1 MTNWPTPHLPPVSV
15 YQPSGSYRRC
25 IGSRR
30 VIYGDVLEGVP
41 AGRAGQRSGDDD
53 VKSASPLA
61 KRNHRMSHNA
71 ILAVI
76 SLLAEKWPS
85 CFSIIESGRRPLK
98 LGIRGDVL
106 AALDGAISAGKV
118 SAALRWY
125 VSSPEYQRRLLHG
138 AWRVDLNGRPAG
150 TVSQE
155 DEAHAPA
162 LNLAERMKQTSQ
174 AEQLNVPPAARLP
187 PKSTPP
193 PAPTK
198 PLTLKDVRGKR
209 LAEHAE
215 QQPTRK
221 PRGQI
226 RAWRAP

>member
-1 MTNWPTPHLPPVSV
+1 M
-15 YQPSGSYRRC
+15 
-25 IGSRR
+25 SR
-30 VIYGDVLEGVP
+30 
-41 AGRAGQRSGDDD
+41 
-53 VKSASPLA
+53 
-61 KRNHRMSHNA
+61 HA

-76 SLLAEKWPS
+76 SLLAEKWLS

-98 LGIRGDVL
+98 LGIRDDVL

-155 DEAHAPA
+155 DEAHARAQLAALEAKRAVASSNSAPA

-174 AEQLNVPPAARLP
+174 TEQLNVPPAARLP

-193 PAPTK
+193 PAPAK

-209 LAEHAE
+209 LAEDAE
-215 QQPTRK
+215 QRPTSK

>member
-1 MTNWPTPHLPPVSV
+1 
-15 YQPSGSYRRC
+15 
-25 IGSRR
+25 
-30 VIYGDVLEGVP
+30 
-41 AGRAGQRSGDDD
+41 
-53 VKSASPLA
+53 
-61 KRNHRMSHNA
+61 MSHNA

-76 SLLAEKWPS
+76 SLLAEKWPC

-98 LGIRGDVL
+98 LGIRDDVL
-106 AALDGAISAGKV
+106 AALGGAISAGRV

-125 VSSPEYQRRLLHG
+125 VSSPEYQRRLLHE

-155 DEAHAPA
+155 DEAHARAQLAAIEAKRAECASGSSPA

-174 AEQLNVPPAARLP
+174 AEQLNVSPAARLP

-193 PAPTK
+193 PAPAK
-198 PLTLKDVRGKR
+198 PLTLKDVRRKR

-215 QQPTRK
+215 QAPTRK

>member
-1 MTNWPTPHLPPVSV
+1 LVHSLRNTRPRLRELLPKATVIGALADPNFLTTAGQLKDLRSPSRFVSV
-15 YQPSGSYRRC
+15 
-25 IGSRR
+25 
-30 VIYGDVLEGVP
+30 
-41 AGRAGQRSGDDD
+41 
-53 VKSASPLA
+53 
-61 KRNHRMSHNA
+61 
-71 ILAVI
+71 AV
-76 SLLAEKWPS
+76 
-85 CFSIIESGRRPLK
+85 
-98 LGIRGDVL
+98 
-106 AALDGAISAGKV
+106 
-118 SAALRWY
+118 RWY

-155 DEAHAPA
+155 DEAHARAQLAAIEAKRAGCASGSSDSAPA

-193 PAPTK
+193 PAPAK

-215 QQPTRK
+215 QQPK